1 LILLLNQKIFI
12 SNEKINNVQ
21 EVIKDL
27 NNKIYNHNHDLN
39 NTDNILEPYINA
51 QKDFCENHN
60 KYYNQKY
67 EDEIYLNDI
76 KFNEL
81 KYKMYIYKSPNF
93 LKTEFEKYG
102 SFEFDL
108 GNYMIEALNF
118 YSLKNNEL
126 KNRDIY
132 ILDIGGNVGW
142 YPSLLGRYNYSI
154 LSFEAYEKNYY
165 VAKKNYCYLN
175 NNSNVIIITK
185 GLGKENK
192 KCHYFN
198 HFSSAGNGMVI
209 CNDKD
214 ILNDEKLSKLF
225 IKESI
230 VEIISC
236 AIYCLGIF
244 TNLS

>member
-1 LILLLNQKIFI
+1 MF
-12 SNEKINNVQ
+12 
-21 EVIKDL
+21 
-27 NNKIYNHNHDLN
+27 
-39 NTDNILEPYINA
+39 
-51 QKDFCENHN
+51 
-60 KYYNQKY
+60 
-67 EDEIYLNDI
+67 
-76 KFNEL
+76 
-81 KYKMYIYKSPNF
+81 
-93 LKTEFEKYG
+93 
-102 SFEFDL
+102 
-108 GNYMIEALNF
+108 
-118 YSLKNNEL
+118 NEL

-230 VEIISC
+230 VEMTTLNYFIPFLFNKKIALMKLDVEGHELQVLEGGIELITIYHVPFIVLEFSPIFLKEVGSSPEKLVKLFVNNGYKISLNGFLSKKYITADELMNKVGFQKNC
-236 AIYCLGIF
+236 YFIHNSIF
-244 TNLS
+244 Y